1 MGYFTKDGA
10 GAAGGAPVPLTQQ
23 AVAAVLD
30 GWDAHYAV
38 DDDGDLGGYWDG
50 HLFFFLLGGQEN
62 TVLTI
67 RGRWAREVGA
77 GELERM
83 IALLNAWH
91 DDKIW
96 PKGYARAEG
105 EHLGVYGEMS
115 TPLGAGVT
123 VAQVKELVS
132 CGLAT
137 TLQLFE
143 HLDEHYPEAAAAAAA
158 ADDDDA

>member
-10 GAAGGAPVPLTQQ
+10 RTGTGAPTPLTQD
-23 AVAAVLD
+23 AIKAVLD

-38 DDDGDLGGYWDG
+38 DDEGDIGGYWDG
-50 HLFFFLLGGQEN
+50 HLFYFFQGGQEG
-62 TVLTI
+62 TVLTV
-67 RGRWAREVGA
+67 RGRWGRRVGSD
-77 GELERM
+77 ELGPM
-83 IALLNAWH
+83 TALLNAWH

-96 PKGYARAEG
+96 PKAYARPEG
-105 EHLGVYGEMS
+105 DDLGVYGEVS

-123 VAQVKELVS
+123 GDQLKDLIS

-143 HLDEHYPEAAAAAAA
+143 HLDEQYPAAAAAAA
-158 ADDDDA
+158 EDAGDA

>member
-10 GAAGGAPVPLTQQ
+10 RAAAGAPTPLTQE
-23 AVAAVLD
+23 AVAAILD

-38 DDDGDLGGYWDG
+38 DDEGDLGGYWDG
-50 HLFFFLLGGQEN
+50 HLFFFLLGGQEG

-67 RGRWAREVGA
+67 RGRWARQVGVD
-77 GELERM
+77 ELGRM
-83 IALLNAWH
+83 SVLLNGWH

-96 PKGYARAEG
+96 PKGYVRPEG
-105 EHLGVYGEMS
+105 DELGVYGEVS

-123 VAQVKELVS
+123 PDQLKELVS

-158 ADDDDA
+158 ASDDA

>member
-10 GAAGGAPVPLTQQ
+10 GTAAGAPTPLTQQ

-30 GWDAHYAV
+30 GWDASYAV
-38 DDDGDLGGYWDG
+38 DDEGDLGGYWDG
-50 HLFFFLLGGQEN
+50 HLFFFLLGGAEN

-67 RGRWAREVGA
+67 RGRWAREVA
-77 GELERM
+77 PDELGRM
-83 IALLNAWH
+83 AAVINEWH
-91 DDKIW
+91 DNKIW
-96 PKGYARAEG
+96 PKGYARVEG
-105 EHLGVYGEMS
+105 DGLGVYGEVS

-123 VAQVKELVS
+123 PDQLKDLVS

-158 ADDDDA
+158 AEAAEA

>member
-1 MGYFTKDGA
+1 MGYFTKDGGRAAA
-10 GAAGGAPVPLTQQ
+10 GAPTPLTQQ
-23 AVAAVLD
+23 AIAAVLD

-50 HLFFFLLGGQEN
+50 HLFFFMLGGAEG

-67 RGRWAREVGA
+67 RGRWARTVGVDQLA
-77 GELERM
+77 PM
-83 IALLNAWH
+83 MSLLNGWH

-96 PKGYARAEG
+96 PKGYVRPEG
-105 EHLGVYGEMS
+105 EELGVYGEVS

-123 VAQVKELVS
+123 DDQLKDLVS

-158 ADDDDA
+158 DSDDA